1 MPVVHTDEK
10 RVRGNVL
17 FKSLTTLKWLVHLPY

>member
-1 MPVVHTDEK
+1 MPVAHANEK
-10 RVRGNVL
+10 RVCGNIL